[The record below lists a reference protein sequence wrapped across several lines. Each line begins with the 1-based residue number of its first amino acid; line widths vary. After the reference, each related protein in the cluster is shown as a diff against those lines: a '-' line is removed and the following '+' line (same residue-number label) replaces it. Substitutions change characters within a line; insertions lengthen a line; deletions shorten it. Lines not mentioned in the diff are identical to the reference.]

1 VFRKRLGRSLRLLA
15 LAMMVVGAMFGIPIV
30 IDPPPR
36 DASAECQ
43 DADGRVR
50 PRRRQRR
57 AP

>member
-1 VFRKRLGRSLRLLA
+1 MLA
-15 LAMMVVGAMFGIPIV
+15 LAMMVVGALFGIPIV

-43 DADGRVR
+43 EREAALR
-50 PRRRQRR
+50 PKRRRAR

>member
-1 VFRKRLGRSLRLLA
+1 VFPRSLGRWFRMLA
-15 LAMMVVGAMFGIPIV
+15 LAMMVVGALFGIPIV

-43 DADGRVR
+43 EREAALR
-50 PRRRQRR
+50 PKRRRAR